1 MLLKRII
8 LLSLIISFINI
19 NTSLAYDIGNEV
31 NEKEYP
37 ATYWKNKAPTNATGE
52 INNTAIGNIQLSYKP
67 TKNK

>member
-31 NEKEYP
+31 NEKE
-37 ATYWKNKAPTNATGE
+37 
-52 INNTAIGNIQLSYKP
+52 
-67 TKNK
+67 

>member
-37 ATYWKNKAPTNATGE
+37 SADAVLPKQNDKADFVIEGSVEKNIDMT
-52 INNTAIGNIQLSYKP
+52 
-67 TKNK
+67 